1 MSTSFL
7 DAGNLAHPS
16 AGFSRWI
23 KQARLPLEAW
33 SAQRRALV
41 AALLAALV
49 FGVGAYGWQAA
60 DLSGLAA
67 SRAALASSTARLA
80 DAQQAVA
87 RLPSLRRETGTLIG
101 TASTAVTSGSADD
114 VRIVSEL
121 ATQNG
126 VALLGLEP
134 GTASGEGAERM
145 RPLRLTARTDFVHL
159 MAFFHGLAQLPVLIV
174 PVDVTVKQDGN
185 ALAMNATLHVFD
197 ALPSARGAAVADAA
211 AASLHADDANDDDE
225 EVVFF
230 DPFAR
235 AQMSASGFPLDAARL
250 RLVGMLRDR
259 TRALA
264 LLDTPEGTTT
274 VGTGHRLGVERVMRL
289 DADGITLANGSATRT
304 LTLMSMEAS

>member
-7 DAGNLAHPS
+7 DAGNAAHPS

-33 SAQRRALV
+33 SLRRRVLV
-41 AALLAALV
+41 AALLTALV
-49 FGVGAYGWQAA
+49 FGLGAYAWCTA
-60 DLSGLAA
+60 DLSGLDA

-80 DAQQAVA
+80 DAQHAVA
-87 RLPSLRRETGTLIG
+87 QLPSLRREAGALTA
-101 TASTAVTSGSADD
+101 TASAAVTSGSADD

-185 ALAMNATLHVFD
+185 ALAMSATLHVFD
-197 ALPSARGAAVADAA
+197 ALPSARRAGLSDTAS
-211 AASLHADDANDDDE
+211 ASLHVDDANDEDE

-230 DPFAR
+230 DPFAWP
-235 AQMSASGFPLDAARL
+235 QMSAAGSPIDAAQL

-264 LLDTPEGTTT
+264 LLDTPDGATT
-274 VGTGHRLGVERVMRL
+274 VVTGHQLGVERVMRL

-304 LTLMSMEAS
+304 LTLMSTEAS